1 MEKIIIKIVAYDEST
16 NSVLVKFKDQNDQ
29 KNIDDYTSYAF
40 QPNINDT
47 FETFINNVSRSGADI
62 CKRQNDIQTLML
74 NNPLI
79 ENIKLEINKDITY
92 DVVDS
97 SSNSIATQ
105 ENAKIDEIKT
115 IVRTVLFEEGLLS
128 G

>member
-1 MEKIIIKIVAYDEST
+1 MEKVIIKIVAYDEST
-16 NSVLVKFKDQNDQ
+16 NSVLVKFKDQNDE
-29 KNIDDYTSYAF
+29 KNIDDYPSYAF

-47 FETFINNVSRSGADI
+47 FETFINNVSRSGVDI
-62 CKRQNDIQTLML
+62 CKRQKDIETLML

-79 ENIKLEINKDITY
+79 ENIKLEINKDIAY
-92 DVVDS
+92 DVVTYI
-97 SSNSIATQ
+97 SNITETQ

-128 G
+128 E